1 LKPLAALVL
10 LAASLPAAAAAAAE
24 LRLEDCI
31 PEAGERPA
39 VEVEYAGKT
48 YGLRSEDCRALF
60 ESDPERYSQL
70 YEALLELA
78 KLGQEPPKKDAVS
91 LVPS

>member
-1 LKPLAALVL
+1 MKPFAALL
-10 LAASLPAAAAAAAE
+10 LVAVSAAAAALAQE

-31 PEAGERPA
+31 PKESERPA
-39 VEVEYAGKT
+39 VEVEYGGRT

-70 YEALLELA
+70 YDALLQLA
-78 KLGQEPPKKDAVS
+78 KLGQESPRKDAVS

>member
-1 LKPLAALVL
+1 LKRLAALL
-10 LAASLPAAAAAAAE
+10 LLVAPLPAAGAD

-31 PEAGERPA
+31 PKAGEKPP
-39 VEVEYAGKT
+39 VEVEYGGQT
-48 YGLRSEDCRALF
+48 YALRSEECRALF

-78 KLGQEPPKKDAVS
+78 KLGQKPPAKDSAS